1 MITATACTPRIRLAA
16 VTALLLLATS
26 ACTGPG
32 SRPFGSTPE
41 LDLQKLHDL
50 TVSPVPPAL
59 VGGLDKDVQQLDYEA
74 DNAAGV
80 TLSLTRMHVTDLP
93 GAFIAA
99 VHVAEQHEVSFSVV
113 QCLGRLIGAQGT
125 MRIASGLSAAP
136 VGGWT
141 ATLLLTASDDNLQAK
156 FDISGGAVLPP
167 PARVSAIDFSSAC
180 SERVRRA
187 FDKP

>member
-1 MITATACTPRIRLAA
+1 MIRATAWTPRIRLAG

-32 SRPFGSTPE
+32 SRPHGSTPE
-41 LDLQKLHDL
+41 LELQKLHDL

-59 VGGLDKDVQQLDYEA
+59 VGGLDKDVEQLDYEA

-93 GAFIAA
+93 GAFTAA
-99 VHVAEQHEVSFSVV
+99 VHVAQQHEASFSVV
-113 QCLGRLIGAQGT
+113 QCFGRVIGAQGT
-125 MRIASGLSAAP
+125 IRIASGSSAAP

-141 ATLLLTASDDNLQAK
+141 TSLLLTASDGSLQAK
-156 FDISGGAVLPP
+156 FDILGGIALPP
-167 PARVSAIDFSSAC
+167 PAPVSAIDFSSAC
-180 SERVRRA
+180 SEQVRRA